1 MTASTLVP
9 VPTSRWSRLIAGP
22 RVWLVGFALLYLLAG
37 AALLYWIDDTTWR
50 LLESLPASL
59 IAAML
64 ALSLLNY
71 AIRAWRWVY
80 LSALLRLQVPW
91 GANTLYYF
99 AGYALT
105 ATPGKAGE
113 AVRLMLLRQ
122 GHGVGYARSL
132 PLMFADRILDVWGV
146 LLLTLWGL
154 AAFTQYRWQGVVLGL
169 LVVACS
175 IPFLC
180 AGRFERLASG
190 SARWVGVRRA
200 VRLRQMLRLLQ
211 SLASW
216 RGYGVA
222 LLPSVLGWLA
232 EGAALY
238 LLLQHL
244 GAPVGLPQAVFVFA
258 FGMIVGAISMLP
270 GGLGSTELS
279 MVGLLVALGVDAD
292 VALVATAVVRVT
304 TFWFAVA
311 IGALLMPLATRR
323 ARRTDR
329 QVP

>member
-1 MTASTLVP
+1 MTASALAP
-9 VPTSRWSRLIAGP
+9 ASASRWSRLMAG
-22 RVWLVGFALLYLLAG
+22 RHFWLAALALLYLLGG
-37 AALLYWIDDTTWR
+37 AALLYWTDEATWR
-50 LLESLPASL
+50 LLQSLPLSV

-64 ALSLLNY
+64 GLSLANY
-71 AIRAWRWVY
+71 AIRAWRWIH
-80 LSALLRLQVPW
+80 LSALLRLDVPV

-113 AVRLMLLRQ
+113 AVRLLLLRQ
-122 GHGVGYARSL
+122 GHGIGYARSL
-132 PLMFADRILDVWGV
+132 PLMLADRILDVWGV

-154 AAFTQYRWQGVVLGL
+154 ASFAQYRWQGVL
-169 LVVACS
+169 LSLLLVACS
-175 IPFLC
+175 MPFLY
-180 AGRFERLASG
+180 AGRFEGLAG
-190 SARWVGVRRA
+190 WSAAWIGARRA
-200 VRLRQMLRLLQ
+200 VRVRQTLRLLQ

-216 RGYGVA
+216 RGYGIA

-232 EGAALY
+232 EGCALY

-244 GAPVGLPQAVFVFA
+244 GTAVSLPQAVFVFA

-279 MVGLLVALGVDAD
+279 MVGLLVALGVDAER
-292 VALVATAVVRVT
+292 ALVATAIVRVT

-311 IGALLMPLATRR
+311 IGALLLPLATRR
-323 ARRTDR
+323 ARAGRSG
-329 QVP
+329 